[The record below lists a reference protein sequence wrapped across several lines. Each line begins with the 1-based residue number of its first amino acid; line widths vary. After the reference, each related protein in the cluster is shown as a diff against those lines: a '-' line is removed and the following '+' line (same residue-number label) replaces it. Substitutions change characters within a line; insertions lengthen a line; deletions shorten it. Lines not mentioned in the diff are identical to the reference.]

1 MTKQVNI
8 VTLGCSKNLVDSE
21 QLMKQLKANS
31 FEVLHDSEQPTEA
44 VIINTCGFIGDAK
57 EESINMIL
65 RFCQAKKEGSIKKLF
80 VIGCLSE
87 RYADSLRAEIP
98 EVDSY
103 FGTKDLKKILKS
115 LDAEYK
121 RELLDE
127 RIVTTPLHTAYLK
140 IAEGCDRTCAF
151 CAIPLIRGKH
161 ESESKETILKRAK
174 NLVAGGAKELILISQ
189 DLSYYGL
196 DIYKKRRLADLIR
209 ALSDESGAEWI
220 RLHYTYPS
228 DFPEDILP
236 IMRERENICSYLDI
250 PLQHISTNILKKM
263 RRNITK
269 EQTIALIDKIKQQ
282 VPDIALRTTLLVG
295 HPGETDA
302 DFEELYQYVQAAKFD
317 RLGVFQYSHEED
329 TYAYKNYTDDV
340 PEAVKEERANRIMD
354 LQQGISF
361 DLNNDRIGKT
371 FKVLID
377 RSEDGYYMGRT
388 QYDSYEVDNE
398 VYIKGQDLTVGNFYN
413 AKITDADDYDL
424 TGVIV

>member
-121 RELLDE
+121 RDLLDE
-127 RIVTTPLHTAYLK
+127 RIVTTPAHTAYLK

-161 ESESKETILKRAK
+161 ESESMETILKRAK

-302 DFEELYQYVQAAKFD
+302 EFEELYQYVQAAKFD